1 MVAPHNGSKITL
13 KKASA
18 DDFSS
23 VYGLFLD
30 FNDHNLSRENWNQ
43 LFKPHWD
50 YDEGYY
56 GYILLEDNLPI
67 GFLSTIFSQRLIN
80 NKYYRFCN
88 LSSWI
93 VKDGYRNRSL
103 YMIQPLLKLKN
114 YTITLLTPSEITEQV
129 FAKLGYKQLDS
140 GIRILL
146 PIPQFGGYLKNKLQ
160 IIFDRKVIKGLLNDN
175 ELKIFH
181 DHAEFNCIHAM
192 ICSYTGHCY
201 MIMRKIIRKQIPF
214 AYIHYVSN
222 FEVFNQMIDRLRI
235 SLAMKLKVIG
245 IIIDERFVH
254 DCNMRFFIKYPRVSM
269 YKSPDLEP
277 KDIDSL
283 YSEYFLLDLP

>member
-1 MVAPHNGSKITL
+1 MVDDPHSGKVTL

-30 FNDHNLSRENWNQ
+30 FNDYKLSRDNWHQ
-43 LFKPHWD
+43 LFKSHWN

-56 GYILLEDNLPI
+56 GYILLEDDLPI
-67 GFLSTIFSQRLIN
+67 GFLSTIFSQRMIN

-103 YMIQPLLKLKN
+103 YLIQPLLKLKD
-114 YTITLLTPSEITEQV
+114 YTITLLTPSEITQKV
-129 FAKLGYKQLDS
+129 FAKLGYKELDS
-140 GIRILL
+140 AKRILL
-146 PIPQFGGYLKNKLQ
+146 PIPQFGKTLKNKLQ
-160 IIFDRKVIKGLLNDN
+160 ITFDPKIIKGLLNEN
-175 ELKIFH
+175 ELKIFQ
-181 DHAEFNCIHAM
+181 DHAEFKCFHAM
-192 ICSYTGHCY
+192 ISSGAGHCY
-201 MIMRKIIRKQIPF
+201 IVMRKFIKKQLPF

-222 FEVFNQMIDRLRI
+222 FEVFYQTIDMLRI
-235 SLAMKLKVIG
+235 SLAMKLRVIG
-245 IIIDERFVH
+245 IIIEERFVH
-254 DCNMRFFIKYPRVSM
+254 DRNMRFSIKYPWVSM
-269 YKSPDLEP
+269 YKSTDLEP